1 MDSHRAV
8 AESLEVRHGH
18 FINSRD
24 PFFMLTCDFINAWFG
39 FFFFSSSGSGAFP
52 DDVIIFN
59 QACSLIGKAN
69 LEKLRKR
76 LIFKLVGIDW
86 LGSLSE

>member
-1 MDSHRAV
+1 
-8 AESLEVRHGH
+8 
-18 FINSRD
+18 
-24 PFFMLTCDFINAWFG
+24 MLTCDFINTWFG
-39 FFFFSSSGSGAFP
+39 FFVFSPCGSDAFP
-52 DDVIIFN
+52 DDIIIFN
-59 QACSLIGKAN
+59 QACSLIREAN